1 MTRTLVGFA
10 TGFVCGVLALAGVG
24 AWAGY
29 VYGSEGVGPPPSP
42 PGLSA
47 ALLGAFRFTAYF
59 WWLAGAVGGL
69 IGGLAAFGSWL
80 VRPRPPGSE
89 HRSAVRRAGRA

>member
-1 MTRTLVGFA
+1 MTRTLVGFGV
-10 TGFVCGVLALAGVG
+10 GFVCGVLALGTFG
-24 AWAGY
+24 AVEGY
-29 VYGSEGVGPPPSP
+29 LYGSEGVGPPPSP

-59 WWLAGAVGGL
+59 WWLTGTVGGV

-80 VRPRPPGSE
+80 VRPRTGE
-89 HRSAVRRAGRA
+89 VRRAGRV

>member
-1 MTRTLVGFA
+1 MRRAALGA
-10 TGFVCGVLALAGVG
+10 AIGAAIGILALAAAG

-29 VYGSEGVGPPPSP
+29 TDSAGLGRPGVTPGPR
-42 PGLSA
+42 A
-47 ALLGAFRFTAYF
+47 AAIGAFVFTAYY

-80 VRPRPPGSE
+80 VRPR
-89 HRSAVRRAGRA
+89 R